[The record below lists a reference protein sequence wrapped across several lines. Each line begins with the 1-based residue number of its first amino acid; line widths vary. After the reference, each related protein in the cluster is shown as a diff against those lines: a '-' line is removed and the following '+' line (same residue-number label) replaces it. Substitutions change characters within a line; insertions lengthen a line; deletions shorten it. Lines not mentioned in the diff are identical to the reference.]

1 VKFHLNRFLRR
12 VRIHGGEFDTSARA
26 MYRVSEKG
34 SLMSYEKE
42 LFARAD
48 LRIVRGSTIERKQM
62 STKTTFKRIALVT
75 VAALGFGVM
84 SVVPSTATINADS
97 LTLSAATAAQTTAE
111 TSTAT
116 SATATLAFLGTV
128 GVDSAS
134 VTASLVSG
142 PSGSTALPFLSLL
155 ETTSASIDTQTSSTK
170 PVGSI
175 TAPNTAAVVWAKGA
189 SGTVAASAKF
199 RVFVGNDSLTAP
211 AKAGTYVVKL
221 TPATVGSS
229 GALQGATAQT
239 LTITVTAAA
248 ALDTVITSAT
258 SIITAGIVES
268 GTADAIVTAS
278 RTLAASTPLAKA
290 NAVANIKIT
299 PKNAAGTTVGTASNA
314 GESMTAILT
323 GPGTLGTGAW
333 NAGDGTGRAISVKAG
348 DFVYVYPDG
357 SSGVATI
364 TISSALGVVLA
375 TEKVTFFGAA
385 TSIVT
390 SAVATVLNPNATNNG
405 DGSDVTTRPIKVVA
419 TDAAGVNVSNL
430 ASSLRV
436 TSETTTIVSDSYASS
451 TCSYDS
457 TEGAYFCTLQGVAA
471 GKTKITV
478 GTKTSS
484 TDTTATNINGNSV
497 EVRVGTTTAASV
509 KVTTDKTSYA
519 PGEKATIT
527 VQLLD
532 ADGNINADG
541 IYTNIF
547 ATGGISS
554 DFVLGTGS
562 DTLTA
567 TGVATRVS
575 GTAAIAGKTTYT
587 VYMPQNTGNIKFTYK
602 TAGTAV
608 TGTAPSALSGL
619 AVANQAVTTSFTV
632 SVSSPAV
639 DAAAAAA
646 EEATAAANDAT
657 DAALSAAEAA
667 EAATAMAQEAV
678 DAVAELSAEVTKL
691 ISALRAQITT
701 LTNLVVKIQ
710 KKVKA

>member
-26 MYRVSEKG
+26 MYREGVTR
-34 SLMSYEKE
+34 SL
-42 LFARAD
+42 RAD

-84 SVVPSTATINADS
+84 SVAPSSAVINADT
-97 LTLSAATAAQTTAE
+97 LTLSAATAAQNTAE
-111 TSTAT
+111 TATAT
-116 SATATLAFLGTV
+116 SATATLAFLGTA
-128 GVDSAS
+128 GADSAS
-134 VTASLVSG
+134 VTVSLVSG
-142 PSGSTALPFLSLL
+142 PAGSTALPFLSLA
-155 ETTSASIDTQTSSTK
+155 ETASATIDSSTAAAK

-175 TAPNTAAVVWAKGA
+175 TAPNTAAVVWAAG

-199 RVFVGNDSLTAP
+199 SIYVGNDSRTAP
-211 AKAGTYVVKL
+211 AKAGTYVVKV
-221 TPATVGSS
+221 TPASVGGS

-239 LTITVTAAA
+239 LTITVTAAPT
-248 ALDTVITSAT
+248 LDTVAASGTTFLRAAEDSAT
-258 SIITAGIVES
+258 AT
-268 GTADAIVTAS
+268 TDAVVTAS
-278 RTLAASTPLAKA
+278 KDIPTSSPGTA
-290 NAVANIKIT
+290 AVANIQVT
-299 PKNAAGTTVGTASNA
+299 LKNAAGTTLTTSV
-314 GESMTAILT
+314 GESYTATIA
-323 GPGTLGTGAW
+323 GPGTLGSGVW
-333 NAGDGTGRAISVKAG
+333 NSSSNLLADARGRALTVRIG
-348 DFVYVYPDG
+348 DAVAIYPDG
-357 SSGVATI
+357 NSGVATV
-364 TISSALGVVLA
+364 TISTSAGIVVG

-385 TSIVT
+385 TSIVAT
-390 SAVATVLNPNATNNG
+390 AEATVLNPNVANNG
-405 DGSDVTTRPIKVVA
+405 DGADVTTRPIKVVVK
-419 TDAAGVNVSNL
+419 DAAGTSVSNATL
-430 ASSLRV
+430 YV
-436 TSETTTIVSDSYASS
+436 TSETTTIVSDKYA
-451 TCSYDS
+451 TTGMCSYDS
-457 TEGAYFCTLQGVAA
+457 DSSAYFCKLNALVA
-471 GKTKITV
+471 GKTNITV
-478 GTKTSS
+478 GTKSS
-484 TDTTATNINGNSV
+484 ATDTTVGAIEAAKV
-497 EVRVGTTTAASV
+497 AVRVGTTTPASV

-532 ADGNINADG
+532 ADGNVNADG
-541 IYTNIF
+541 VYSNIF

-554 DFVLGTGS
+554 DFVLGSTS

-567 TGVATRVS
+567 TGVVTPVT
-575 GTAAIAGKTTYT
+575 GTAAIAGKATYN
-587 VYMPQNTGNIKFTYK
+587 VYMPQNTGEITFTYK

-619 AVANQAVTTSFTV
+619 AVANQAVTSTFKV
-632 SVSSPAV
+632 SVSNPGV

-678 DAVAELSAEVTKL
+678 DAVAELSASVTKL

>member
-1 VKFHLNRFLRR
+1 
-12 VRIHGGEFDTSARA
+12 
-26 MYRVSEKG
+26 
-34 SLMSYEKE
+34 
-42 LFARAD
+42 
-48 LRIVRGSTIERKQM
+48 
-62 STKTTFKRIALVT
+62 
-75 VAALGFGVM
+75 
-84 SVVPSTATINADS
+84 
-97 LTLSAATAAQTTAE
+97 
-111 TSTAT
+111 
-116 SATATLAFLGTV
+116 LGTA
-128 GVDSAS
+128 GTDSAS
-134 VTASLVSG
+134 VTVSLVSG
-142 PSGSTALPFLSLL
+142 PAGSTALPFLSLA
-155 ETTSASIDTQTSSTK
+155 ETASATIDTTTVATK

-175 TAPNTAAVVWAKGA
+175 TATNTAAVVWARGTA
-189 SGTVAASAKF
+189 SATVAASAKF
-199 RVFVGNDSLTAP
+199 SVYVGNDSMTAP
-211 AKAGTYVVKL
+211 AKAGTYVVKV
-221 TPATVGSS
+221 TPASVGGS

-278 RTLAASTPLAKA
+278 RTLAATTPGAKA

-314 GESMTAILT
+314 GESMTAVLS

-333 NAGDGTGRAISVKAG
+333 NAGDAMGRAISVKAG

-357 SSGVATI
+357 ASGVATI

-385 TSIVT
+385 TTIT
-390 SAVATVLNPNATNNG
+390 AAVETAVLNPTAVAAGVNTAALA
-405 DGSDVTTRPIKVVA
+405 VTVK
-419 TDAAGVNVSNL
+419 DAAGVVVSNL
-430 ASSLRV
+430 NSGLYV
-436 TSETTTIVSDSYASS
+436 TSETTTIVSNSYAKSC
-451 TCSYDS
+451 TFDADDQVYYCSL
-457 TEGAYFCTLQGVAA
+457 TGLVA

-478 GTKTSS
+478 GTKSS
-484 TDTTATNINGNSV
+484 ATDATVGAINATAV
-497 EVRVGTTTAASV
+497 EVRVGTQVAASV

-519 PGEKATIT
+519 PGEKATLT

-532 ADGNINADG
+532 ADGLAVADG
-541 IYTNIF
+541 LYTSIF
-547 ATGGISS
+547 ATGGITS
-554 DFVLGTGS
+554 DFVLGTS
-562 DTLTA
+562 SETLTA
-567 TGVATRVS
+567 TKVESDGS
-575 GTAAIAGKTTYT
+575 GASTNAVGGKRAYT
-587 VYMPQNTGNIKFTYK
+587 LYMPQNTGTITFSWT
-602 TAGTAV
+602 TGGTAV
-608 TGTAPSALSGL
+608 TGTAPTALVGL
-619 AVANQAVTTSFTV
+619 AVANQAVKGTLAV
-632 SVSSPAV
+632 SVSNPSV

-678 DAVAELSAEVTKL
+678 DAVAELSASVTKL